1 MIKLSIRNLP
11 VKTQARILSIE
22 DDPEMS
28 TLIQLIFERKGHRVI
43 GVRRGEIGLE
53 FLKSLKPDVLLLD
66 LMLPD
71 VDGWDIYRQMKND
84 KELSKVPI
92 IIVSARSQVQDA
104 AHGFEVI
111 NNDRYIEKP
120 FEIQDLISAVNN
132 VLEMAP
138 VS

>member
-1 MIKLSIRNLP
+1 

-71 VDGWDIYRQMKND
+71 VDGWDIYRQMKGD
-84 KELSKVPI
+84 KELAKVPI
-92 IIVSARSQVQDA
+92 IIVSARSQAQDA
-104 AHGFEVI
+104 AHGFQVV
-111 NNDRYIEKP
+111 NHDRFVEKP
-120 FEIQDLISAVNN
+120 FEIQDLVNAVNH
-132 VLEMAP
+132 VLEAAP

>member
-1 MIKLSIRNLP
+1 MNI
-11 VKTQARILSIE
+11 QARILSIE

-71 VDGWDIYRQMKND
+71 VDGWEIYHLMKDD
-84 KELSKVPI
+84 KELSRVPI
-92 IIVSARSQVQDA
+92 IIVSARSQEQDA
-104 AHGFEVI
+104 AMGQHIIGD
-111 NNDRYIEKP
+111 DRFIEKP
-120 FEIQDLISAVNN
+120 FEIQDLISAVT
-132 VLEMAP
+132 MALDRYP